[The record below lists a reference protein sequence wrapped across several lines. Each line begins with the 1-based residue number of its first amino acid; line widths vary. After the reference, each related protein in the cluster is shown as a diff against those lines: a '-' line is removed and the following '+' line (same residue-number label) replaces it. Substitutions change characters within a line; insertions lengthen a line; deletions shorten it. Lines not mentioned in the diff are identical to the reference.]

1 MLQKAWRALQSQ
13 LDSIKLENTNPDE
26 MSAESKLQ
34 DLQLKKQNLLD
45 EHQDR
50 VMMAKE
56 RMKKA
61 EVHAQECRIEL
72 GGIRVQNLE
81 LDRKN
86 VSA

>member
-1 MLQKAWRALQSQ
+1 MFSLVLVKVREEERRIGVVGEGERIRRGVQ
-13 LDSIKLENTNPDE
+13 LNL
-26 MSAESKLQ
+26 L
-34 DLQLKKQNLLD
+34 KQNLLD
-45 EHQDR
+45 EQQDR
-50 VMMAKE
+50 VMMAEE

>member
-1 MLQKAWRALQSQ
+1 MQILKN
-13 LDSIKLENTNPDE
+13 LDIFL
-26 MSAESKLQ
+26 M
-34 DLQLKKQNLLD
+34 
-45 EHQDR
+45 
-50 VMMAKE
+50 KE

>member
-1 MLQKAWRALQSQ
+1 
-13 LDSIKLENTNPDE
+13 

-61 EVHAQECRIEL
+61 EMHAQDCQIEL
-72 GGIRVQNLE
+72 GEIRAQSLTA
-81 LDRKN
+81 KT
-86 VSA
+86 